1 MVRSLGVECQ
11 NRIKF
16 SEKMQHTFPTT
27 IPRCT
32 RSILVAVA
40 NIRRLVYW
48 IKVFAVL
55 RKVVVRWMAGI
66 RCSQVHVTSLLNQV
80 LALASQSFFF
90 RSSLVFFAVVI
101 APPHLTHCLR
111 SSYGTR
117 KDKRPSKQSGEL
129 ATCRQ
134 GRSQHEEGQAGDR
147 TQKASANE
155 TSSHAPSSSFQ
166 YGRLSHLTE
175 ANSYCCLPFSS
186 SFGSN

>member
-80 LALASQSFFF
+80 LGIGISKFLLPFITGLF
-90 RSSLVFFAVVI
+90 RCGPSS
-101 APPHLTHCLR
+101 P
-111 SSYGTR
+111 SSYPLSQI
-117 KDKRPSKQSGEL
+117 KLWYK
-129 ATCRQ
+129 
-134 GRSQHEEGQAGDR
+134 GR
-147 TQKASANE
+147 QKAFKAKRR
-155 TSSHAPSSSFQ
+155 TRDMPPRPQ
-166 YGRLSHLTE
+166 PT
-175 ANSYCCLPFSS
+175 
-186 SFGSN
+186 